1 MKKIKV
7 NNYDVI
13 IDVTVK
19 EIKQNDLLIV
29 SGFDD
34 IGYGDAYFYLAK
46 AAEDYS
52 DTNKE
57 VIVLSSYFT
66 HRNLET
72 FMNNVQLNIH
82 HYKQK
87 INESLYNSEKYKRI
101 EKQFLIDLIENQ
113 TLVYQKFI
121 DNSISDKVNF
131 INSYK
136 ALI

>member
-1 MKKIKV
+1 
-7 NNYDVI
+7 
-13 IDVTVK
+13 
-19 EIKQNDLLIV
+19 V